1 MCRMKLQDYTTPT
14 GFLPH
19 LSCVTLEQAVAM
31 LVEGLAIDAAVD
43 VGADL
48 VRDVMH
54 REAEGS
60 NAIGGGLIIPHA
72 RSRGARRLRVAV
84 ATLDRALDLPA
95 DDGRPVDVIILLV
108 GPPGDPVPMLRLLAR
123 LARLVRNESFLDHL
137 RSAGTADQLRTAF
150 TAAAG
155 DAAA

>member
-1 MCRMKLQDYTTPT
+1 MRPMKLQDYTTPT

-19 LSCVTLEQAVAM
+19 LSCATLEQAVM
-31 LVEGLAIDAAVD
+31 RLVDGLAVDAAVD

-60 NAIGGGLIIPHA
+60 TAIGGGLIIPHA

-84 ATLDRALDLPA
+84 ATLDRALDIPS

-108 GPPGDPVPMLRLLAR
+108 GPPGDPVPMPRLLAR
-123 LARLVRNESFLDHL
+123 LARLVRRDDFLNEL
-137 RSAGTADQLRTAF
+137 RAAGTAVQLRTAF
-150 TAAAG
+150 VEAAG
-155 DAAA
+155 DTAV

>member
-1 MCRMKLQDYTTPT
+1 MRRMKLQDYTTPT

-19 LSCVTLEQAVAM
+19 LSCRTLEQAVAG
-31 LVEGLAIDAAVD
+31 LVGGLAVDAAVEI
-43 VGADL
+43 GADL

-54 REAEGS
+54 REAEAS
-60 NAIGGGLIIPHA
+60 TAIGGGLIIPHA
-72 RSRGARRLRVAV
+72 RSRGARRLCVAV
-84 ATLDRALDLPA
+84 ATLDQALELPS

-123 LARLVRNESFLDHL
+123 LARLVRKETFLNEL
-137 RSAGTADQLRTAF
+137 RAARTPDQLQTAF

-155 DAAA
+155 DTAV